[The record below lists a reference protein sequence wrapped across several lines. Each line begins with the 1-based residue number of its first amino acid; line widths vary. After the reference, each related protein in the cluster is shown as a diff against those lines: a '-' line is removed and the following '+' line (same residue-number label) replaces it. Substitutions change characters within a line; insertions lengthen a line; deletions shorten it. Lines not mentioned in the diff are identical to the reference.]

1 MAGSKQTQNTSSSM
15 SPLVVTEADRE
26 LPDKETIKNSIYLST
41 AKRLGVPLDTDE
53 FEVDVIQGIN
63 TALNVL
69 TQLGVGPKT
78 GFAIDGADE
87 TWTDFLGYDSRLSM
101 AKEYVYCKTRLV
113 FDTPTGAANEALKDR
128 AAELEFRLNVQVDP
142 PETFP
147 IS

>member
-1 MAGSKQTQNTSSSM
+1 M
-15 SPLVVTEADRE
+15 
-26 LPDKETIKNSIYLST
+26 
-41 AKRLGVPLDTDE
+41 PLDTDE

-78 GFAIDGADE
+78 GFAIEGADE